1 MVSIH
6 AHNDTDTLSKLCAAQ
21 RKKIDKLSRQGRAYE
36 QRIAELN
43 RALGEL
49 KIELDFCQQS

>member
-6 AHNDTDTLSKLCAAQ
+6 SHNDTDTFSKLCAAQ
-21 RKKIDKLSRQGRAYE
+21 RKKIDKLNRQSRAYE